1 MGSKNEMYSLE
12 RTVFKAST
20 DCSMSV
26 ANVVAV
32 EWRVNGREL
41 VACWVTRMGKGAT
54 HAQQGAQS
62 RESACNDE
70 REKKTAS
77 LVMMS
82 NVAACKSSSF
92 FIIYIIWFIMLVA
105 FVVFDEDR
113 RFGERR
119 ASRYVA
125 SVLVMI
131 AIELFTVNNS
141 YSIKVKKMVMMMII
155 IIIIF

>member
-1 MGSKNEMYSLE
+1 
-12 RTVFKAST
+12 
-20 DCSMSV
+20 
-26 ANVVAV
+26 
-32 EWRVNGREL
+32 
-41 VACWVTRMGKGAT
+41 
-54 HAQQGAQS
+54 
-62 RESACNDE
+62 
-70 REKKTAS
+70 
-77 LVMMS
+77 
-82 NVAACKSSSF
+82 
-92 FIIYIIWFIMLVA
+92 MLVA